1 MIWFIVAGFV
11 AIVLC
16 SVIFV
21 AVFPSKRYM
30 SDIYQEM
37 YLQQREQTKIM
48 KDMRNVFFAKNR
60 KNKREGK

>member
-1 MIWFIVAGFV
+1 MI
-11 AIVLC
+11 AILCGLLFLVL
-16 SVIFV
+16 SFLLLV

-30 SDIYQEM
+30 SDIYQDM
-37 YLQQREQTKIM
+37 YLQQREQTKVL

>member
-1 MIWFIVAGFV
+1 MMWFIVAGFV

-16 SVIFV
+16 FVIM
-21 AVFPSKRYM
+21 AVFFPSKKFM

-37 YLQQREQTKIM
+37 ALREREQTKILR
-48 KDMRNVFFAKNR
+48 DMRNVFFAKSR